1 MVDKLE
7 YIFLHMSYGNN
18 LQDMV
23 RGWTL
28 NKRGVGA
35 EQDQCLDPGWGAS
48 LRLWPLTGLSFN
60 KDTERSYRIHES

>member
-28 NKRGVGA
+28 NKRG
-35 EQDQCLDPGWGAS
+35 WGLNRTSAWI
-48 LRLWPLTGLSFN
+48 LGGVVL
-60 KDTERSYRIHES
+60 